1 MQDKMLNYSPFKSIG
16 YTNEGVVFVKKRK
29 KGKKFSLWNTALSN
43 PEKGG

>member
-29 KGKKFSLWNTALSN
+29 NPKKIQFMEHG
-43 PEKGG
+43 PIEP